1 MQFNEENMPPE
12 TMAKVQRL
20 MDARGWDFEQ
30 AVNEILLEAITSGA
44 TIFVGRRKAPVLTL
58 VGLNGPSQRP
68 STG

>member
-1 MQFNEENMPPE
+1 MQFTEENIPPE
-12 TMAKVQRL
+12 TREKVYRL

-44 TIFVGRRKAPVLTL
+44 TIFVGRRKAPVFEL
-58 VGLNGPSQRP
+58 VGRKRP